1 MDCGRAAGIG
11 TSRVATKQ
19 FLTCGPHPGGAVFSQ
34 KEASVPY
41 LADDD
46 YEQLVQALRYCVLIH
61 DAASKDILW
70 ANQAAADLLEFSVE
84 ELRPLKAHQMSAQE
98 QRYRRSVGRQWLQ
111 NAVDNG
117 VAVTE
122 WAYRAKSGRVILTE
136 AIAIRVE
143 LAARQVVMVQFR
155 DIEREALVRRDLL
168 RTEADLNRTEARLS
182 AFLDNMSEG
191 ILVLDETGRITYATE
206 AAAALLDSPLDRLP
220 GIRFTDLCTPGQSRS
235 NVVAALERTAEHG
248 GSEGLRYEIK
258 LPSGR
263 VRWHAGSCQ
272 HIEIENDLSGSLL
285 LCHDV
290 TDHVLTEQAHRRDV
304 QYLNYLARY
313 NAMGDMAM
321 AIAHELAQPL
331 AAATNYLAGTQSRL
345 AGTQDRAQA
354 SDQPTEPPAG
364 YDDIQR
370 GLESARRQLD
380 RANHIVRSL
389 REYVT
394 TLEDSQQ
401 HADLNEIVE
410 ECSYFV
416 DLRAQQSG
424 VSVEYVLAD
433 EPVTVVCEKVL
444 TGQVLLNLCFNAI
457 EELAGQPDV
466 RQPVSVSV
474 GYDGGYG
481 VVTVTDCGK
490 GISHM
495 PSDQVFYGAFT
506 DKAAGNGI
514 GLALSYRIISRQ
526 GGTLTARENTPRG
539 AVFEFTLPLSAQ

>member
-1 MDCGRAAGIG
+1 M
-11 TSRVATKQ
+11 
-19 FLTCGPHPGGAVFSQ
+19 
-34 KEASVPY
+34 PY

-46 YEQLVQALRYCVLIH
+46 YEQLVQALRYCILIH
-61 DAASKDILW
+61 DAESKDIIW
-70 ANQAAADLLEFSVE
+70 ANPAAADLLEFSVE
-84 ELRPLKAHQMSAQE
+84 ELRPLKAHHMSAQE
-98 QRYRRSVGRQWLQ
+98 QRYRRTVGRQWLQ
-111 NAVDNG
+111 DAVDNG
-117 VAVTE
+117 IAVTE

-143 LAARQVVMVQFR
+143 LASRQVIMVQFR
-155 DIEREALVRRDLL
+155 DIERETLMRRDLL
-168 RTEADLNRTEARLS
+168 RTEATLNRTEARLS

-191 ILVLDETGRITYATE
+191 ILVLDESGRITYATE
-206 AAAALLDSPLDRLP
+206 AAATLLDSPLDSLP
-220 GIRFTDLCTPGQSRS
+220 GLKFTDLCTPGQSRS
-235 NVVAALERTAEHG
+235 NVEEALARTVEHG
-248 GSEGLRYEIK
+248 GSEGLRYEIT

-290 TDHVLTEQAHRRDV
+290 TDHVLTEQAHLRDT

-345 AGTQDRAQA
+345 A
-354 SDQPTEPPAG
+354 EPGSAP
-364 YDDIQR
+364 DDIHR
-370 GLESARRQLD
+370 GLDNARRQLD
-380 RANHIVRSL
+380 RANHIVHSL

-401 HADLNEIVE
+401 HADLNEIIK
-410 ECSYFV
+410 ECSYFI
-416 DLRAQQSG
+416 DLRAQDRG
-424 VSVEYVLAD
+424 VVVEYLLAD
-433 EPVTVVCEKVL
+433 QPVEVVCERVL

-457 EELAGQPDV
+457 EEMAQHQGTAH
-466 RQPVSVSV
+466 PVSVSV
-474 GYDGGYG
+474 GTDGEDG
-481 VVTVTDCGK
+481 VVTVTDRGK

-495 PSDQVFYGAFT
+495 PTDQVFYGAFT
-506 DKAAGNGI
+506 DKASGNGI

-526 GGTLTARENTPRG
+526 GGTLTARENDLGG
-539 AVFEFTLPLSAQ
+539 AVFEFTLPLSSQ